1 MVIGY
6 SFSDAHINKA
16 IGDGIDKGLK
26 LFIIDPCGVDVLDKG
41 LIRDEYM
48 EKLAPNIIGAS
59 RRPLRSSFSYW
70 RSSVG
75 ACSPFLS
82 HLQLNT
88 FTPLTPLT
96 PTLLGENDC
105 VNLIRN
111 SSWAFW
117 PAGH

>member
-59 RRPLRSSFSYW
+59 RRPLRSIF
-70 RSSVG
+70 
-75 ACSPFLS
+75 
-82 HLQLNT
+82 
-88 FTPLTPLT
+88 
-96 PTLLGENDC
+96 NDD
-105 VNLIRN
+105 VV
-111 SSWAFW
+111 SMDEVFW
-117 PAGH
+117 PIKAVPNARPTTSAKGPASGKTSEL

>member
-1 MVIGY
+1 MMVIGY

-59 RRPLRSSFSYW
+59 RRPLRSIFNDDVVEHG
-70 RSSVG
+70 RVMKFFG
-75 ACSPFLS
+75 QQRLCRMPG
-82 HLQLNT
+82 
-88 FTPLTPLT
+88 PL
-96 PTLLGENDC
+96 
-105 VNLIRN
+105 
-111 SSWAFW
+111 
-117 PAGH
+117 PALKALRREKPPNCDGGH